1 MNLPSTRTIYNLLRF
16 VVNSER
22 GLVVQGKYKALWLN
36 DENFLEVIDQTKLPF
51 SYETKILKT
60 TDEVVL
66 AIKDMTV
73 RGAGVIGSV
82 AAFGV
87 YTACMEVESYEQLKE
102 KAELIRESRPT
113 AVNLMWA
120 VDKMM
125 ELLKS
130 SQNLVEDAKKYAI
143 ELNDEEAKE
152 SRNIAKHGCD
162 IIEDILKKKNKTT
175 INILTHC
182 NAGWLAVID
191 EGTALAPIYEAK
203 KRGIDVHVWVDET
216 RPRNQGASLTA
227 WELTQSGINHTIIAD
242 NTGGHLMQHSMV
254 DMVITGADR
263 VSANGDVANKI
274 GTYLK
279 ALAAHDNNV
288 PFYVA
293 IPVSTFDFEIKD
305 GVKEIPIELRSA
317 DEVKYM
323 RGVDSEGIVREVL
336 ITPKDSPAINYGF
349 DVTPARLITGLI
361 TDKGVCKADLQE
373 IEKKFRG

>member
-1 MNLPSTRTIYNLLRF
+1 M
-16 VVNSER
+16 
-22 GLVVQGKYKALWLN
+22 QGKYRALWLN
-36 DENFLEVIDQTKLPF
+36 NDNFLEVIDQTKLPF
-51 SYETKILKT
+51 SYEIKVLKT
-60 TDEVVL
+60 TDEVVA

-82 AAFGV
+82 AAFGI
-87 YTACMEVESYEQLKE
+87 YTASMEVNSYGELKE
-102 KAELIRESRPT
+102 KASLIRESRPT

-125 ELLKS
+125 ELLKDS
-130 SQNLVEDAKKYAI
+130 NNLVEDAKRYAI

-152 SRNIAKHGCD
+152 SQNIAKYGCD
-162 IIEDILKKKNKTT
+162 LIEDILKTKNKTK
-175 INILTHC
+175 INVLTHC

-203 KRGIDVHVWVDET
+203 KRGIDIHVWVDET

-227 WELTQSGINHTIIAD
+227 WELTQSGVAHTIIAD
-242 NTGGHLMQHSMV
+242 NTGGHLMQIGEV

-263 VSANGDVANKI
+263 VAANGDVANKI

-279 ALAAHDNNV
+279 ALAAKDNDV

-293 IPVSTFDFEIKD
+293 IPASTFDFEIKD
-305 GVKEIPIELRSA
+305 GLKEIPIELRSEM
-317 DEVKYM
+317 EVKYIK
-323 RGVDSEGIVREVL
+323 GVDSDGVVREVL

-349 DVTPARLITGLI
+349 DVTPARLVTRLI
-361 TDKGVCKADLQE
+361 TDRGICEAN
-373 IEKKFRG
+373 IESIKEKF

>member
-1 MNLPSTRTIYNLLRF
+1 M
-16 VVNSER
+16 
-22 GLVVQGKYKALWLN
+22 QGNYKALWLN
-36 DENFLEVIDQTKLPF
+36 DDLFDECLEVIDQRQLPF
-51 SYETKILKT
+51 VYDTRHLTNTE
-60 TDEVVL
+60 EVVN
-66 AIKDMTV
+66 AIKNMTV

-82 AAFGV
+82 AAFGI
-87 YTACMEVESYEQLKE
+87 YIAAIEVEGDYEALKE
-102 KAELIRESRPT
+102 KAVLIRESRPT

-125 ELLKS
+125 ELLKDS
-130 SQNLVEDAKKYAI
+130 DDLVDDARRFAI
-143 ELNDEEAKE
+143 ELNDEEALE
-152 SRNIAKHGCD
+152 SQKIAEYGCN
-162 IIEDILKKKNKTT
+162 IIEDILKKSGKTE

-203 KRGIDVHVWVDET
+203 RRGIDVHVWVDET

-227 WELTQSGINHTIIAD
+227 WELSQSGIKHTIIAD
-242 NTGGHLMQHSMV
+242 NTGGHLMQHGMV
-254 DMVITGADR
+254 DMVIVGADR

-293 IPVSTFDFEIKD
+293 IPTSTFDFEIRD
-305 GVKEIPIELRSA
+305 GVKGIPIEERSA
-317 DEVKYM
+317 DEVRFIK
-323 RGVDSEGIVREVL
+323 GVDSEGVVREVR
-336 ITPKDSPAINYGF
+336 ITPEDSPAINYGF

-361 TDKGVCKADLQE
+361 TNRGVCEADFDKIQE
-373 IEKKFRG
+373 KFKKSN

>member
-1 MNLPSTRTIYNLLRF
+1 MNY
-16 VVNSER
+16 
-22 GLVVQGKYKALWLN
+22 KYKALWLN
-36 DENFLEVIDQTKLPF
+36 DNDNLEVIDQTKLPF
-51 SYETKILKT
+51 EYVTKELNST
-60 TDEVVL
+60 EEVVT
-66 AIKDMTV
+66 AIKDMIV

-82 AAFGV
+82 AAFGLFV
-87 YTACMEVESYEQLKE
+87 AAREVDGDYEALKY
-102 KAELIRESRPT
+102 KAKLIRESRPT

-120 VDKMM
+120 VDRIMAHL
-125 ELLKS
+125 ENS
-130 SQNLVEDAKKYAI
+130 ENIVIDAKNEAI
-143 ELNDEEAKE
+143 LLNYEEALE
-152 SRNIAKHGCD
+152 SQEIAKCGCD
-162 IIEDILKKKNKTT
+162 IIEEILKKEGKTK

-191 EGTALAPIYEAK
+191 EGTALAPIYEAQR
-203 KRGIDVHVWVDET
+203 RGIDVHVWVDET

-227 WELTQSGINHTIIAD
+227 WELSQSNIPHTIIAD
-242 NTGGHLMQHSMV
+242 NTGGHLMQHDEV

-279 ALAAHDNNV
+279 ALAAYDNNI

-293 IPVSTFDFEIKD
+293 IPASTFDFNIRD

-323 RGVDSEGIVREVL
+323 RGVNRKGKVEELL

-349 DVTPARLITGLI
+349 DVTPARLVTGLI
-361 TDKGVCKADLQE
+361 TNKGLCEANYEAIKN
-373 IEKKFRG
+373 KFHR

>member
-1 MNLPSTRTIYNLLRF
+1 M
-16 VVNSER
+16 
-22 GLVVQGKYKALWLN
+22 QGKYRALWLN
-36 DENFLEVIDQTKLPF
+36 EDDFLEVIDQTKLPF
-51 SYETKILKT
+51 EYESKVLKT
-60 TDEVVL
+60 TDEVVE

-82 AAFGV
+82 AAFGI
-87 YTACMEVESYEQLKE
+87 YTACMEVKSYEDLRE
-102 KAELIRESRPT
+102 KASLIRESRPT

-125 ELLKS
+125 ELLKDS
-130 SQNLVEDAKKYAI
+130 NDLVNDAKAYAI
-143 ELNDEEAKE
+143 KLNDEEALE
-152 SRNIAKHGCD
+152 SQKIAKFGCD
-162 IIEDILKKKNKTT
+162 IIEDILKQKNKKT

-227 WELTQSGINHTIIAD
+227 WELTQSGVNHTIIAD
-242 NTGGHLMQHSMV
+242 NTGGHLMQSGMV

-279 ALAAHDNNV
+279 ALAADDNGV

-293 IPVSTFDFEIKD
+293 IPASTFDFDIRD
-305 GVKEIPIELRSA
+305 GVKEIPIELRSE

-323 RGVDSEGIVREVL
+323 RGVDSDGTVREVL

-349 DVTPARLITGLI
+349 DVTPARLVTGLI
-361 TDKGVCKADLQE
+361 TNKGVCEADFDKIQE
-373 IEKKFRG
+373 KFRG

>member
-1 MNLPSTRTIYNLLRF
+1 MN
-16 VVNSER
+16 
-22 GLVVQGKYKALWLN
+22 GKYKALWLN
-36 DENFLEVIDQTKLPF
+36 EDKFLEVIDQTKLPF
-51 SYETKILKT
+51 EYETKVLKT
-60 TDEVVL
+60 TDEIVI

-82 AAFGV
+82 AAFGI
-87 YTACMEVESYEQLKE
+87 YTACMEVDSYEQLKL
-102 KAELIRESRPT
+102 KSKDIRESRPT

-125 ELLKS
+125 DLLKDS
-130 SQNLVEDAKKYAI
+130 TNLVNDALRFAI
-143 ELNDEEAKE
+143 ELNDDEARE
-152 SRNIAKHGCD
+152 SQKIAKFGCD

-191 EGTALAPIYEAK
+191 EGTALAPMYEAQ

-227 WELTQSGINHTIIAD
+227 WELTQSGIKHTIIAD
-242 NTGGHLMQHSMV
+242 NTGGHLMQHDMV

-279 ALAAHDNNV
+279 ALAANDNDV

-293 IPVSTFDFEIKD
+293 IPISTFDWEIED
-305 GVKEIPIELRSA
+305 GVKDIPIELRSE

-323 RGVDSEGIVREVL
+323 RGVDKNGDVSEVL

-361 TDKGVCKADLQE
+361 TNKGVYEPKIETLQ
-373 IEKKFRG
+373 GLA

>member
-1 MNLPSTRTIYNLLRF
+1 M
-16 VVNSER
+16 
-22 GLVVQGKYKALWLN
+22 QGKYKALWLDSN
-36 DENFLEVIDQTKLPF
+36 NFLEVIDQTKLPF
-51 SYETKILKT
+51 EYKTKVLKT
-60 TDEVVL
+60 TQEVVT

-82 AAFGV
+82 AAFGI
-87 YTACMEVESYEQLKE
+87 YIALREVDGDYEKLKQ
-102 KAELIRESRPT
+102 KAQLIRDSRPT

-125 ELLKS
+125 HLLKNS
-130 SQNLVEDAKKYAI
+130 TNLIEDALKYAI
-143 ELNDEEAKE
+143 ELNDDEAKQ
-152 SRNIAKHGCD
+152 SQKIAKYGCD
-162 IIEDILKKKNKTT
+162 IIEDILSKKENST

-227 WELTQSGINHTIIAD
+227 WELAQSGINHTIIAD
-242 NTGGHLMQHSMV
+242 NTGGHLMQAGLV

-263 VSANGDVANKI
+263 VSSNGDVANKI

-279 ALAAHDNNV
+279 ALAAKDNDI

-293 IPVSTFDFEIKD
+293 IPSSTFDFDIID
-305 GVKEIPIELRSA
+305 GVKEIPIELRSE
-317 DEVKYM
+317 DEVKYIK
-323 RGVDSEGIVREVL
+323 GVDKNGDIKEVL

-349 DVTPARLITGLI
+349 DVTPARLVTGLI
-361 TDKGVCKADLQE
+361 TNKGVVEASFKNIKD
-373 IEKKFRG
+373 KFNN

>member
-1 MNLPSTRTIYNLLRF
+1 M
-16 VVNSER
+16 
-22 GLVVQGKYKALWLN
+22 QGKYRALWLN
-36 DENFLEVIDQTKLPF
+36 DDDFLEVIDQTKLPF
-51 SYETKILKT
+51 EYETKVLKT
-60 TDEVVL
+60 TDEVVD

-82 AAFGV
+82 AAFGI
-87 YTACMEVESYEQLKE
+87 YTACKEVDGSYEKLKE
-102 KAELIRESRPT
+102 KALLIRESRPT

-130 SQNLVEDAKKYAI
+130 SKDLVNDSKKHAI
-143 ELNDEEAKE
+143 NLNDEEAKE
-152 SRNIAKHGCD
+152 SENIAKYGAD
-162 IIEDILKKKNKTT
+162 IIEDILKQKNKTR

-227 WELTQSGINHTIIAD
+227 WELRQSGVNHTIIAD
-242 NTGGHLMQHSMV
+242 NTGGHLMQIGDV

-263 VSANGDVANKI
+263 VSASGDVANKI

-279 ALAAHDNNV
+279 ALAAKDNGV

-293 IPVSTFDFEIKD
+293 IPTSTFDFEIKD
-305 GVKEIPIELRSA
+305 GVKEIPIELRSET
-317 DEVKYM
+317 EVKYM
-323 RGVDSEGIVREVL
+323 RGVDEDGRVREIL

-349 DVTPARLITGLI
+349 DVTPARLISGLI
-361 TDKGVCKADLQE
+361 TDKGVCEADFDKIQ
-373 IEKKFRG
+373 KKFKRD

>member
-1 MNLPSTRTIYNLLRF
+1 M
-16 VVNSER
+16 
-22 GLVVQGKYKALWLN
+22 QGKYKALWLN
-36 DENFLEVIDQTKLPF
+36 HDNFLEVIDQTKLPF
-51 SYETKILKT
+51 SYETKVLKT
-60 TDEVVL
+60 TEEIVS

-82 AAFGV
+82 AAFGI
-87 YTACMEVESYEQLKE
+87 YTACMEIESDYEQLKQ
-102 KAELIRESRPT
+102 KAKLIRESRPT

-130 SQNLVEDAKKYAI
+130 SNNLIEDSKKYAI
-143 ELNDEEAKE
+143 DLNDEEAKE
-152 SRNIAKHGCD
+152 SQNIAAYGCD
-162 IIEDILKKKNKTT
+162 IIEDILKQKNKTR

-242 NTGGHLMQHSMV
+242 NTGGHLMQHDMV

-279 ALAAHDNNV
+279 ALAAYDNNI

-305 GVKEIPIELRSA
+305 GVKEIPIELRSE

-323 RGVDSEGIVREVL
+323 RGVDSDGIVREVL

-361 TDKGVCKADLQE
+361 TDKGVCKADLE
-373 IEKKFRG
+373 TIEKKFRG

>member
-1 MNLPSTRTIYNLLRF
+1 M
-16 VVNSER
+16 
-22 GLVVQGKYKALWLN
+22 QGNYKALWLSDDMF
-36 DENFLEVIDQTKLPF
+36 DECLEVIDQRQLPF
-51 SYETKILKT
+51 VYDTKYLT
-60 TDEVVL
+60 NTDEVVS
-66 AIKDMTV
+66 AIKNMTV

-82 AAFGV
+82 AAFGI
-87 YTACMEVESYEQLKE
+87 YIAAIEVDGDYEALSQ
-102 KAELIRESRPT
+102 KAALIRESRPT

-125 ELLKS
+125 GLLKDS
-130 SQNLVEDAKKYAI
+130 NNLIEDARVFAI
-143 ELNDEEAKE
+143 ELNDKEAKE
-152 SRNIAKHGCD
+152 SQEIAKHGCD
-162 IIEDILKKKNKTT
+162 IIEDILKKKNKTK

-203 KRGIDVHVWVDET
+203 RRGIDVHVWVDET

-227 WELTQSGINHTIIAD
+227 WELAQSEIEHTIIAD
-242 NTGGHLMQHSMV
+242 NTGGHLMQIGEV
-254 DMVITGADR
+254 DMVIVGADR

-293 IPVSTFDFEIKD
+293 IPASTFDFEIKD
-305 GVKEIPIELRSA
+305 GVKEIPIELRSP
-317 DEVKYM
+317 DEV
-323 RGVDSEGIVREVL
+323 RFINGVDEEGVPRRVR
-336 ITPKDSPAINYGF
+336 ITPENSPAINYGF

-361 TDKGVCKADLQE
+361 TNKGVCEADFDKIKE
-373 IEKKFRG
+373 KFRG